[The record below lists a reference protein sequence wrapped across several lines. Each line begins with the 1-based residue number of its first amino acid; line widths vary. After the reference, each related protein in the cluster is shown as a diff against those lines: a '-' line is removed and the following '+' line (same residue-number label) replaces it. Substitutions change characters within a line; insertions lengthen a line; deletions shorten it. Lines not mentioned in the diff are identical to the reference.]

1 MLDNKIRLQY
11 QSLELLNV
19 LCMQLGNDIL
29 MIQTCVKI
37 GLPSE
42 LSSLKQAERFI
53 QELVSD
59 YKICQKRYSD
69 ILVAVSAAVS
79 NAIHYG
85 HKEHSPRLFYVE
97 FNLIEERYLKF
108 VISDSG
114 KGFDYNNVP
123 DPTDPNIEEQRGG
136 RGIYLMRK
144 LSDNCTFKKNGSEVI
159 LEFELGCS

>member
-1 MLDNKIRLQY
+1 
-11 QSLELLNV
+11 
-19 LCMQLGNDIL
+19 

-42 LSSLKQAERFI
+42 LSSLNQVERFI

-85 HKEHSPRLFYVE
+85 HKEHSARLFYVE
-97 FNLIEERYLKF
+97 FNLIEDGYLKC

-123 DPTDPNIEEQRGG
+123 DPTDPNIDGQKGG

-144 LSDNCTFKKNGSEVI
+144 LSDNCTFNKNGSEVI
-159 LEFELGCS
+159 LEFEFSCS